1 MYARGTSK
9 GSDQILR
16 DRHVLVTGSSS
27 GIGRAI
33 SEHLLRVGATVIGIA
48 RNHKKFD
55 PNTDKY
61 KTFQVDVSDLKALP
75 GCLKDILSI
84 HPQLNGLVSNAGY
97 GQFGGLENF
106 SAEQIS
112 SYINTN
118 LTSHMVITRL
128 VLPHFKVQKRGDI
141 VFIGSD
147 AALEGSKKG
156 SLYCAA
162 KFGLRGFS
170 QAIREECASKNVRV
184 SLINPGMVRTQF
196 FEKLDFRPGD
206 DAANA
211 IEPDDVA
218 LAAISV
224 FSARPGTVINEI
236 NLTPLKKVIKF
247 D

>member
-1 MYARGTSK
+1 M
-9 GSDQILR
+9 R

-33 SEHLLRVGATVIGIA
+33 TEHLLKVGATVIGIA
-48 RNHKKFD
+48 RNHNKFH

-61 KTFQVDVSDLKALP
+61 KTFEVDVSDLKALP
-75 GCLKDILSI
+75 SCLKDILSI

-112 SYINTN
+112 SYISAN

-141 VFIGSD
+141 VFIGSE
-147 AALEGSKKG
+147 ASLEGRKNG

-184 SLINPGMVRTQF
+184 SLINPGMVRTPF
-196 FEKLDFRPGD
+196 FENLDFRPGD
-206 DAANA
+206 DPANA

-218 LAAISV
+218 LAAISI

-236 NLTPLKKVIKF
+236 NLTPLKKVTKF

>member
-1 MYARGTSK
+1 M
-9 GSDQILR
+9 R

-33 SEHLLRVGATVIGIA
+33 TEHLLKVGATVIGIA
-48 RNHKKFD
+48 RNHNKFH

-61 KTFQVDVSDLKALP
+61 KTFEVDVSDLKALP
-75 GCLKDILSI
+75 SCLKDILST

-112 SYINTN
+112 SYISAN

-128 VLPHFKVQKRGDI
+128 VLPHFKAQKRGDI

-147 AALEGSKKG
+147 AALEGRKKG

-170 QAIREECASKNVRV
+170 QTIREECASKNVRV

-206 DAANA
+206 DDANA

>member
-1 MYARGTSK
+1 
-9 GSDQILR
+9 
-16 DRHVLVTGSSS
+16 
-27 GIGRAI
+27 
-33 SEHLLRVGATVIGIA
+33 
-48 RNHKKFD
+48 
-55 PNTDKY
+55 
-61 KTFQVDVSDLKALP
+61 
-75 GCLKDILSI
+75 
-84 HPQLNGLVSNAGY
+84 
-97 GQFGGLENF
+97 
-106 SAEQIS
+106 
-112 SYINTN
+112 
-118 LTSHMVITRL
+118 MVITRL

-170 QAIREECASKNVRV
+170 QTIREECASKNVRV